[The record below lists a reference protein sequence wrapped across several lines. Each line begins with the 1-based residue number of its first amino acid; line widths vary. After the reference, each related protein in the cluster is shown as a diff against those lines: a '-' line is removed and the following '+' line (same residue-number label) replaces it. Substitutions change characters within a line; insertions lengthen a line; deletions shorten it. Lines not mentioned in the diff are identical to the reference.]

1 MGKCAICGKSTGV
14 FSRKTLCK
22 KCYLYFV
29 LKDKDFMM
37 KSDYTNNLMELQKGE
52 PLESYLDRC
61 SAIHSMFKISDE
73 IDVDDMSDCDYKIS
87 YLNFKVGQ
95 SLNNFYSQFIKTQK
109 SDELH
114 NFINIINNHKE
125 NYLFF
130 ESQLNFL
137 IECAEKRINI
147 LKEQNNDE
155 YFFDIKKMKS
165 HDQMNNS
172 YFISQE
178 YRNKIIKDIVCIND
192 IINMA
197 SNNLGINIPLIN
209 INKLN
214 FNRNYYDYV
223 YLLFDPLTKTGRRK
237 KTPFTLFFEISND
250 GKSYESH
257 GEICYLLN
265 GEINSIKLRT
275 KDYLIN
281 FGNMNKNIAIKS
293 IRDINSEKG
302 KYIYKM

>member
-29 LKDKDFMM
+29 LKDKNFMM
-37 KSDYTNNLMELQKGE
+37 ESNYTNNLMELQKGE
-52 PLESYLDRC
+52 TLEIYLDRC

-147 LKEQNNDE
+147 LKKQDNDE

-237 KTPFTLFFEISND
+237 KDTF
-250 GKSYESH
+250 
-257 GEICYLLN
+257 
-265 GEINSIKLRT
+265 
-275 KDYLIN
+275 
-281 FGNMNKNIAIKS
+281 
-293 IRDINSEKG
+293 
-302 KYIYKM
+302 YIIF